1 MNEFKKL
8 LKIFTP
14 MLGPALFVLV
24 LALPLELER
33 SQHNFL
39 AIFAMVVALWLFSE
53 VPLFV
58 SGLIGVTLSVVFGVV
73 SVKGAFAPFADPII
87 FLFLGGF
94 VLARALELTSL
105 DQFLARKVLGHSW
118 SNRSPKRMI
127 LSFYLLCFVL
137 SMWISNTAAM
147 ALLLPV
153 SYGVIKR
160 LETQFDLSDSQL
172 AEKLIL
178 GLAYCATIG
187 GNVTPIGSPPN
198 VIAIGMLRELTGQR
212 VGFVEWMLICGP
224 IALVLFALVYHYST
238 KQITNVAASAK
249 NFLDQAPEEQITS
262 RQKWV
267 MGIFFLTVALWI
279 APSLLQLV
287 VGENSP
293 LGRFLS
299 SALAPSVVAI
309 GCTSLLFLTPF
320 HSPQKIVNT
329 SDLGQLD
336 WSSLLLFGSGLSL
349 GKILFDS
356 GLATLFA
363 SALEKAAPFLS
374 FSVLVACLLLIT
386 IFFTE
391 LASNTATSN
400 ILIPIVIALGKSL
413 GNDSVLPA
421 ILIALACNSAFML
434 PVATP
439 PNAIAYGSKRINKM
453 TMIKEGLYL
462 NLVAWLVLGG
472 LVILWV

>member
-1 MNEFKKL
+1 MNELKNL

-14 MLGPALFVLV
+14 ILGPALFLLV

-33 SQHNFL
+33 TQHNFL
-39 AIFAMVVALWLFSE
+39 AIFTMVVALWLFSE

-58 SGLIGVTLSVVFGVV
+58 TGLIGVTLSVVFGVV
-73 SVKGAFAPFADPII
+73 GVKGAFAPFADPII

-105 DQFLARKVLGHSW
+105 DQYLARKVLDHSW

-127 LSFYLLCFVL
+127 LSFYLLSFVL

-160 LETQFDLSDSQL
+160 LETQFALSDSL
-172 AEKLIL
+172 LTEKLIL

-224 IALVLFALVYHYST
+224 IALVLFAFVYHYST
-238 KQITNVAASAK
+238 KHLTSVATPAK
-249 NFLDQAPEEQITS
+249 NASGQASEEQVTS

-279 APSLLQLV
+279 APSLLQLI

-293 LGRFLS
+293 LGLFLS

-320 HSPQKIVNT
+320 HSPQKILT
-329 SDLGQLD
+329 SSDLGQLD

-363 SALEKAAPFLS
+363 GALEKATPFLS
-374 FSVLVACLLLIT
+374 FSVLVAFLLLIT

-413 GNDSVLPA
+413 GNDSILPA

-439 PNAIAYGSKRINKM
+439 PNAIAYGSKRINKL
-453 TMIKEGLYL
+453 TMIKAGFSL
-462 NLVAWLVLGG
+462 NLLAWLVLGS
-472 LVILWV
+472 LVVLWV